1 MKINGYNCN
10 RFVLLSVLL
19 VLCINIAACNSTIA
33 GTKQISATELIELI
47 KIEKAPVILD
57 VRSADEY
64 SQGRVP
70 GAINIEYRELP
81 SRIDEIRNLGE
92 GKIVVYC
99 ERGVRANIAKDT
111 LKKAGF
117 TDILHLEGDM
127 SGWRNGEFEV
137 ERGEYFFQTQR
148 GAEVSAKERR
158 V

>member
-1 MKINGYNCN
+1 MKKNQNICK
-10 RFVLLSVLL
+10 RFVLLAVLL
-19 VLCINIAACNSTIA
+19 VLCINIAACNSTNA
-33 GTKQISATELIELI
+33 GTKQISATELVELI

-81 SRIDEIRNLGE
+81 SRIDEIRNLGNR
-92 GKIVVYC
+92 KIVVYC
-99 ERGVRANIAKDT
+99 ETGVRANIAKDT

-127 SGWRNGEFEV
+127 SGWRK
-137 ERGEYFFQTQR
+137 RGLEI
-148 GAEVSAKERR
+148 EK
-158 V
+158 